1 MQDQRIES
9 EHVRE
14 LSDEHIDSAVLDFM
28 LCGPSWPW
36 SLQEIARELGDELTA
51 TDAVAR
57 LVGTGL
63 AHRLDGF
70 IFPTRSAR
78 RAAEIQIGT
87 V

>member
-1 MQDQRIES
+1 MQKQRIEH
-9 EHVRE
+9 EGVRN
-14 LSDEHIDSAVLDFM
+14 LPDERIDSTVLDFM

-36 SLQEIARELGDELTA
+36 SEQEIVRELGDEISA
-51 TDAVAR
+51 ADAVAR

-78 RAAEIQIGT
+78 RAAEIQLGT